1 MLEARDLERPLG
13 GDLTPFEAVIEIA
26 KSDCPNEWS
35 RYCDL
40 AHRLA
45 EPKQPTELSHEEA
58 GRQHLAQNGESV
70 QQKTAEM
77 SRMASFN
84 GQLAGWP
91 AEPLAEY
98 EVILEETRKLELSF
112 RERLASALKS
122 GRYSL
127 TGFDRLSLMNISPIL
142 IKPEHFRFDSDEMV
156 LNGIKLTGVRVVR
169 AQAVPASQNDPPGR
183 KPGKKSAKD
192 LACDIVLAILN
203 DDAQRSLKRHGRLIE
218 LARMVQ
224 AVLDKD
230 GKTYEVNSIE
240 KFIRDTVKDWQ
251 KKNPDK

>member
-77 SRMASFN
+77 SRMA
-84 GQLAGWP
+84 
-91 AEPLAEY
+91 
-98 EVILEETRKLELSF
+98 ILCETRRLELSF

>member
-1 MLEARDLERPLG
+1 M
-13 GDLTPFEAVIEIA
+13 
-26 KSDCPNEWS
+26 
-35 RYCDL
+35 
-40 AHRLA
+40 
-45 EPKQPTELSHEEA
+45 
-58 GRQHLAQNGESV
+58 
-70 QQKTAEM
+70 
-77 SRMASFN
+77 
-84 GQLAGWP
+84 
-91 AEPLAEY
+91 AEY
-98 EVILEETRKLELSF
+98 GGILEETRKLELSF

-142 IKPEHFRFDSDEMV
+142 IKPEHFRFDGDEMG

-240 KFIRDTVKDWQ
+240 KFIRDTVKEWQ
-251 KKNPDK
+251 KMNPDK